1 MQSPWQPV
9 PRAPR
14 AELRLI
20 SCDNQLGKSHKNNVN
35 KVPRFFDNATI
46 AIPSA
51 FASSFSISIANTL
64 AGHSDALNGIV
75 SAHFGFSFYC
85 SACEFKWANGKLS
98 TGREHNRAR
107 RPEKRATSAIT
118 SSLTTFPFWLQLSL
132 NAFSALAQFVASAGE
147 RYSTSTQAKP
157 AYLLRAAR
165 GGIGNLKLLRPGSIE
180 VNWMN
185 TFIFW
190 QCKSRDS
197 KFKPQL
203 QIQFENS
210 SLGTFESTLRGIPI
224 KYLCYDFPLNS

>member
-1 MQSPWQPV
+1 MTACSQSSPSWAAVDLMWQPV
-9 PRAPR
+9 GGKATKTMSIKCLDSLTTR
-14 AELRLI
+14 
-20 SCDNQLGKSHKNNVN
+20 QLLFPLPLPLPFPFPSQ
-35 KVPRFFDNATI
+35 
-46 AIPSA
+46 IPLLGTE
-51 FASSFSISIANTL
+51 N
-64 AGHSDALNGIV
+64 ALNGIV

-147 RYSTSTQAKP
+147 RYSTTTQAKP

-165 GGIGNLKLLRPGSIE
+165 GSIGNLKLLRAGSIE